1 VSDQPPAWDPWNPQ
15 GQQQYPAQQL
25 HPQAQPPLAQQVP
38 GQYQGPSNPPYGQ
51 QTQQPLGQQNT
62 GQYQGPSYA
71 PYGQQTQQPLGQQN
85 TGQYQGPQYAP
96 YGQQLQQPPGQQLQ
110 QPFGQQDSGQYQGP
124 SYAPYGQQSP
134 QPAFTQNMQYRRIG
148 QPPGQAR
155 LDGPPNGQ
163 PPPPGQQPDFVAPPG
178 HRGPQRSWVGRH
190 KVLTAILAVAA
201 LGAAVGIG
209 RITASDTSGNTG
221 AEPGPT
227 VTVTTTAQAVAQ
239 AAPTVTVTKTVAPTA
254 NAQGEATQ
262 ISADG
267 VYVIGT
273 DISGGTWHTSGGQQC
288 YEATLASTDTSNIID
303 NNNFTGPDTVS
314 LAGAVAFQITG
325 GCVWQHEG

>member
-1 VSDQPPAWDPWNPQ
+1 VSDQPPPWVPWEPQ
-15 GQQQYPAQQL
+15 GQQQYPSQQPY
-25 HPQAQPPLAQQVP
+25 PQAQQPVGQQDP
-38 GQYQGPSNPPYGQ
+38 RQHQGQPYEPYG
-51 QTQQPLGQQNT
+51 QQPLGQQNT
-62 GQYQGPSYA
+62 GQYQGH
-71 PYGQQTQQPLGQQN
+71 
-85 TGQYQGPQYAP
+85 QYAP
-96 YGQQLQQPPGQQLQ
+96 YGQQPQ
-110 QPFGQQDSGQYQGP
+110 
-124 SYAPYGQQSP
+124 

-148 QPPGQAR
+148 QPPGQAQPY
-155 LDGPPNGQ
+155 GPPGGQAPQPGQ
-163 PPPPGQQPDFVAPPG
+163 PPDYGAPPG
-178 HRGPQRSWVGRH
+178 HRGPQRSWAGRH

-201 LGAAVGIG
+201 LFAVALIG
-209 RITASDTSGNTG
+209 RATAGGTSANTG
-221 AEPGPT
+221 TEPGPT
-227 VTVTTTAQAVAQ
+227 VTVTRAAQTVTQ

-273 DISGGTWHTSGGQQC
+273 DIAGGTWHTSGGQQC

-325 GCVWQHEG
+325 GCAWQREG